1 MLEHCTHML
10 EHCTRMLEH
19 CTLMLEHCTHMLEL
33 THLECGILS
42 SSECI
47 SFVCMQGPQGI
58 DDGLAVLK
66 VLLKCEFN
74 VSSCICEQ
82 RVHSDSVVMF
92 LLSLFS
98 MAG

>member
-1 MLEHCTHML
+1 MT
-10 EHCTRMLEH
+10 
-19 CTLMLEHCTHMLEL
+19 
-33 THLECGILS
+33 LS

-58 DDGLAVLK
+58 ADGLAVLK
-66 VLLKCEFN
+66 VLLKCESN
-74 VSSCICEQ
+74 VSLREQ